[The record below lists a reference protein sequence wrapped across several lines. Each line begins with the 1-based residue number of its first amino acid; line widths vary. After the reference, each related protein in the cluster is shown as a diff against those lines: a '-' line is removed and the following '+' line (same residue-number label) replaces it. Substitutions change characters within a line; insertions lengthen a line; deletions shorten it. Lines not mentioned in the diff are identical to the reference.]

1 MFNAIFDF
9 ALLAALYAIIY
20 RTRLRRREGRY
31 RIWFTLFYIYLCM
44 VICVTLMPFQLA
56 IPGANPLFLS
66 EVNLEPFRDIKR
78 GYLGARTGA
87 ALNFL
92 MFVPLGFLL
101 PTLKKRGIIKVTFL
115 SFLTSLSIESIQ
127 LLYCWGAVSNRRTF
141 DVTDLIMNTAGGL
154 AGYVFFR
161 LARPL
166 LVRLDEGIP
175 R

>member
-1 MFNAIFDF
+1 
-9 ALLAALYAIIY
+9 
-20 RTRLRRREGRY
+20 
-31 RIWFTLFYIYLCM
+31 
-44 VICVTLMPFQLA
+44 
-56 IPGANPLFLS
+56 
-66 EVNLEPFRDIKR
+66 
-78 GYLGARTGA
+78 
-87 ALNFL
+87 

-101 PTLKKRGIIKVTFL
+101 PTLKKRGIVKVTAL
-115 SFLTSLSIESIQ
+115 SFLTSLAIESVQ